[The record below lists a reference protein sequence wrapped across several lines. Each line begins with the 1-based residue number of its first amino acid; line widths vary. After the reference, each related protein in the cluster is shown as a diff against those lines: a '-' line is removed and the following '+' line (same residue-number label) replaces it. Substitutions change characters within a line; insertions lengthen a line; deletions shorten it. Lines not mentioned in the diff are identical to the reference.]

1 LRNVA
6 LVPLWRKRQI
16 INYLDKGFA
25 HGTAIATLA
34 AIINS
39 PMEQIPMN
47 TLIRLALVSAACA
60 AALVFS
66 AGVSAHGDVTPQ
78 AVDTKGLPP
87 LGEKWEAENPYRG
100 NAAAIAVGTSG
111 YAQNCARCHGIEAI
125 SGGIAPDLRMLDR
138 DCMTQADSKKAS
150 CIKEND
156 DYYATTVRKG
166 RVRNGA
172 VYMPP
177 FEGMLQQEAV
187 WAIKAYLETRR
198 TDKP

>member
-1 LRNVA
+1 M
-6 LVPLWRKRQI
+6 KM
-16 INYLDKGFA
+16 F
-25 HGTAIATLA
+25 T
-34 AIINS
+34 
-39 PMEQIPMN
+39 
-47 TLIRLALVSAACA
+47 RLALASSAIA
-60 AALVFS
+60 AVLLFTAPAF
-66 AGVSAHGDVTPQ
+66 AHGDVTPQ

-87 LGEKWEAENPYRG
+87 LGEKWAADNPYRG
-100 NAAAIAVGTSG
+100 NEAAINVGHSAF
-111 YAQNCARCHGIEAI
+111 AQNCARCHGIDAI

-138 DCMTQADSKKAS
+138 DCMSQPEPKKAS

-156 DYYATTVRKG
+156 EYFQTTVRRG

-177 FEGMLQQEAV
+177 FEGILQQEAV

>member
-1 LRNVA
+1 
-6 LVPLWRKRQI
+6 
-16 INYLDKGFA
+16 
-25 HGTAIATLA
+25 
-34 AIINS
+34 
-39 PMEQIPMN
+39 
-47 TLIRLALVSAACA
+47 
-60 AALVFS
+60 
-66 AGVSAHGDVTPQ
+66 
-78 AVDTKGLPP
+78 
-87 LGEKWEAENPYRG
+87 
-100 NAAAIAVGTSG
+100 
-111 YAQNCARCHGIEAI
+111 
-125 SGGIAPDLRMLDR
+125 
-138 DCMTQADSKKAS
+138 MTQADAKKAS